1 MRVNFVCWLIKCPF
15 HPHVT
20 AVACKR
26 PRSFCQK
33 CRWQVM
39 PKHTYTFD
47 PSKSEWADCA
57 AVLGECWNLSGNELT
72 CNSSGNT
79 RLVIF
84 AGWATVDW
92 SWPKEWNYFARA
104 KLHVKKRKR
113 RKKKCRRGLNIL
125 PKSWRAWKKPPPPDS
140 CNMCAQGREAA
151 SGCGTA
157 SLACSDL
164 CKQCLLNSTEM
175 VCMQAHQD
183 WPLGPLRCKWWRS
196 HSAGMACLEA
206 LED

>member
-1 MRVNFVCWLIKCPF
+1 MRVNFVCWLIKCLF

-20 AVACKR
+20 AVARKR

-33 CRWQVM
+33 CRWQVT

-57 AVLGECWNLSGNELT
+57 AVQAEYGNLSGNELT
-72 CNSSGNT
+72 CSSSGNT

-92 SWPKEWNYFARA
+92 TWPKEWNYFARA

-113 RKKKCRRGLNIL
+113 RKKKCRRGLNCRTFSQN
-125 PKSWRAWKKPPPPDS
+125 PGVRGKSHHHQTVVIYVCTGQGGCVWMQDS
-140 CNMCAQGREAA
+140 FL
-151 SGCGTA
+151 
-157 SLACSDL
+157 SL
-164 CKQCLLNSTEM
+164 
-175 VCMQAHQD
+175 
-183 WPLGPLRCKWWRS
+183 
-196 HSAGMACLEA
+196 
-206 LED
+206 